1 MGHITDPRWR
11 ECNPVTIS
19 VGALCSGILWGVPV
33 RDGANPPLLP
43 LLSILFRQT
52 VRTTFSGIAISI
64 LPHLIGG
71 SFLKYVL
78 PLPAGLLAGTGYVW
92 GDTDRDWI

>member
-33 RDGANPPLLP
+33 RDGANPPLLQKWP
-43 LLSILFRQT
+43 VAVGWDQLGSWLLLR
-52 VRTTFSGIAISI
+52 
-64 LPHLIGG
+64 
-71 SFLKYVL
+71 FL
-78 PLPAGLLAGTGYVW
+78 
-92 GDTDRDWI
+92 